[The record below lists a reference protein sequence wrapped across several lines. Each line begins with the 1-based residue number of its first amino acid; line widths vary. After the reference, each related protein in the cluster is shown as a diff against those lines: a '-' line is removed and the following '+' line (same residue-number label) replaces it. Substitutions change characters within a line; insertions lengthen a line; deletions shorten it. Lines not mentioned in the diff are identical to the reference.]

1 MTLLKILLG
10 VFFMENELKKFLGA
24 FLIIVL
30 GVAFWT
36 PVKEQLAGANFTASG
51 DTASTD
57 LNIFG
62 YIIQLLYIVG
72 VMLAVVKALGIK
84 MGK

>member
-1 MTLLKILLG
+1 
-10 VFFMENELKKFLGA
+10 MENELKKFLGA

-30 GVAFWT
+30 GIAFWT

-51 DTASTD
+51 EGASTD
-57 LNIFG
+57 LNVFG

-72 VMLAVVKALGIK
+72 LMLAVVKSLGINLK
-84 MGK
+84 K